1 MVGSFNGQ
9 DSALLKR
16 LSGFESQTYHHLTS
30 QQGAFGNAGTLIRCR
45 TWVRLPSLL
54 PLTRFSSVA

>member
-16 LSGFESQTYHHLTS
+16 LFGFESQIYHHLTS
-30 QQGAFGNAGTLIRCR
+30 QQGAFGNAAL
-45 TWVRLPSLL
+45 S
-54 PLTRFSSVA
+54 